1 MGKHTPLPEYKICPN
16 CGDTFF
22 REKRTASN
30 WRKISFC
37 TTKCRDNYKLTRSI
51 KPVHLTDK
59 EIEERS
65 IKEIEEAY
73 AINQAIKLRKKKGN
87 MG

>member
-1 MGKHTPLPEYKICPN
+1 MGKHTPLPTHKICPN

-22 REKRTASN
+22 REERTASN

-37 TTKCRDNYKLTRSI
+37 TRKCRGNYQLTRSI
-51 KPVHLTDK
+51 KPVYLTDK

-73 AINQAIKLRKKKGN
+73 AINQAVKLRKKKGN